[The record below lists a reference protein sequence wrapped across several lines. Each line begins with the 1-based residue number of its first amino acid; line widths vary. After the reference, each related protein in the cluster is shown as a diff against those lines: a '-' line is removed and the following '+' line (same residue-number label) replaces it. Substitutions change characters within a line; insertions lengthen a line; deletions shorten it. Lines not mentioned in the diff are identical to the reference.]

1 MKAPKY
7 IKQLITNI
15 KKLIN
20 NDTVIVGE
28 FNTQIASIYRASKQK
43 TGKET
48 IALNDTLDQM
58 DLTNVFTTFHP
69 KTVEYTF
76 FSKAH
81 ETFSRIY
88 HTLVHKPNLK
98 KLKKFEEISCIF
110 SDHDAMKLEVNARKN
125 LERAQIHSG

>member
-1 MKAPKY
+1 MKVPKY

-43 TGKET
+43 TDKET

-76 FSKAH
+76 FSNAH
-81 ETFSRIY
+81 ETFSRID
-88 HTLVHKPNLK
+88 HTLVHKPNPK
-98 KLKKFEEISCIF
+98 KLKKIEKISCIF
-110 SDHDAMKLEVNARKN
+110 YYHDAMKLEVNARKKS
-125 LERAQIHSG
+125 RAQIHSG